1 MDLQLVLFSQTTVL
15 KRYCKFHVLTFKKN
29 CRGFVRKSIRVRHKG
44 EKRRAG
50 KLNFE
55 KSKKKKKK
63 K

>member
-1 MDLQLVLFSQTTVL
+1 MTQLRALEKAVSGPSVSI
-15 KRYCKFHVLTFKKN
+15 
-29 CRGFVRKSIRVRHKG
+29 VRKSIRARHKE

-63 K
+63 KK